1 MAARKKCFNTTSTKS
16 LEQIAAILNSRNQ
29 GSARCSAKGA
39 DAERGVEV
47 IESDNE
53 VDGDDEAGVGG
64 DEVVEL

>member
-1 MAARKKCFNTTSTKS
+1 MAARKKYFNTTSNKS
-16 LEQIAAILNSRNQ
+16 LEQIVAILNARNQ

-39 DAERGVEV
+39 DAERDVEV

-53 VDGDDEAGVGG
+53 VDGDDEASVGD